1 MTNIYQPKMYYQ
13 DIFSINYQLLK
24 KKKIKYLIFDLDN
37 TIADCK
43 TKIPS
48 KKVNTLFKDL
58 KRQGFTI
65 YIMSNAFKRRVK
77 SFANSLNT
85 KYYYLS
91 LKPLKIT
98 FKRLIK
104 ENNLKINEIAM
115 IGDEIF
121 TDIKGSNKLGI
132 TSILVDRLTNNDY
145 FLTKISRIREN
156 NLFKRTNI
164 IKRGEYYE

>member
-1 MTNIYQPKMYYQ
+1 MINLYKPQMYYK
-13 DIFSINYQLLK
+13 DIYHINYNLLK

-43 TKIPS
+43 TNKPS
-48 KKVNTLFKDL
+48 KEMITLFKKLQKD
-58 KRQGFTI
+58 GFTT
-65 YIMSNAFKRRVK
+65 YIMSNAFKKRVNT
-77 SFANSLNT
+77 FANYLNT

-98 FKRLIK
+98 FKRLIN
-104 ENNLKINEIAM
+104 ENNLKIQEIAM
-115 IGDEIF
+115 IGDEIY
-121 TDIKGSNKLGI
+121 TDIKGANKIGI
-132 TSILVDRLTNNDY
+132 LSILVDRLTKHDY

-156 NLFKRTNI
+156 NLFKKTNI

>member
-13 DIFSINYQLLK
+13 DIFSINYKLLK

-48 KKVNTLFKDL
+48 KKVNTLFQDL

-104 ENNLKINEIAM
+104 ENNLKIQEIAM